1 MEISFPIEEQTSHW
15 RFKPG
20 SYLANIIGH
29 EGPGSLH
36 SYLKERG
43 WITTLSTGVQD
54 LARGF
59 ATFKITLH
67 LSQNG
72 FRESTPSSHLSSLL
86 TGFPK
91 KIIDK
96 LEWQRSITSQCYD
109 RPTLAQLTRW
119 RCLHFRT
126 SVSDFQRNDVRT
138 IMRSGW
144 LTSSRGQYPGSLSS
158 RHLRL
163 FLNGTTMA
171 PHRQQHS
178 KHSKDYP
185 PRTAVQFSWQ
195 GKEHFRSYWGPNSGR
210 RSHGTGHN
218 IESSD

>member
-20 SYLANIIGH
+20 SYLASIIGH

-43 WITTLSTGVQD
+43 WITTLSTAVQD

-72 FRESTPSSHLSSLL
+72 FREYTPSLYLSSLL

-96 LEWQRSITSQCYD
+96 LEWQHSITSQCYD
-109 RPTLAQLTRW
+109 RPTSAQLTR
-119 RCLHFRT
+119 
-126 SVSDFQRNDVRT
+126 
-138 IMRSGW
+138 
-144 LTSSRGQYPGSLSS
+144 
-158 RHLRL
+158 
-163 FLNGTTMA
+163 
-171 PHRQQHS
+171 
-178 KHSKDYP
+178 
-185 PRTAVQFSWQ
+185 
-195 GKEHFRSYWGPNSGR
+195 
-210 RSHGTGHN
+210 
-218 IESSD
+218 